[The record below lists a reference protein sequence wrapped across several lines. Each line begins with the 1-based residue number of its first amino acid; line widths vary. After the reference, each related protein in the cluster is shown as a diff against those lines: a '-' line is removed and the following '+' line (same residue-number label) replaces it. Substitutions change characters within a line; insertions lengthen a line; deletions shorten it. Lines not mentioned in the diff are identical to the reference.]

1 MQTKSLAI
9 VIPSYN
15 EGQYLNG
22 LLLELESTVIELRE
36 SGWDTEV
43 IFIDDGSTDDTR
55 KIVSN
60 FKIMYFYQP
69 NQGKGAA
76 VRTGVLKAESSF
88 IVVLDADGEYAP
100 REILNL
106 VKKIRG
112 GEEIVIYGTR
122 YKTDRLNQSYIF
134 IPFDNQ
140 SFLNLYFNYFLSIL
154 NFLRTGVW
162 ISDLLT
168 GYKIYPKR
176 IYDELPLKTKGF
188 ETDHEITRLLIT
200 KNIKIIEIPISYTP
214 RNRSQGKKI
223 GIFDAIKAVWIILR

>member
-1 MQTKSLAI
+1 MQTRSLAI

-15 EGQYLNG
+15 EGQFLTR
-22 LLLELESTVIELRE
+22 LLLELKSAEIELRKN
-36 SGWDTEV
+36 GWDTQV
-43 IFIDDGSTDDTR
+43 IFVDDGSTDDTS
-55 KIVSN
+55 KIVSH
-60 FKIMYFYQP
+60 FDIMYCYQP

-76 VRTGVLKAESSF
+76 VQTGAKKAESSF

-100 REILNL
+100 GDILNL
-106 VKKIRG
+106 VNEIRP
-112 GEEIVIYGTR
+112 GEEMVIYGTR
-122 YKTDRLNQSYIF
+122 YKTDNANQNYILA
-134 IPFDNQ
+134 PYANQ

-168 GYKIYPKR
+168 GYKLYPKR

-200 KNIKIIEIPISYTP
+200 KNIKIVETPISYTP

-223 GIFDAIKAVWIILR
+223 GIVDAIKAIWIILR

>member
-1 MQTKSLAI
+1 VQTKSLAI